1 MAKLFSPFLLSII
14 FVHDLSAIAPGAN
27 RGRRR
32 DLGPK
37 AQAANPAAN
46 LAESCVKMRD
56 LRMKLGTPLVAGF
69 KVIPSN
75 FPVTVNTIP

>member
-1 MAKLFSPFLLSII
+1 MAKLFSPLLLSII

-37 AQAANPAAN
+37 AQAANPAPTLPRA
-46 LAESCVKMRD
+46 V
-56 LRMKLGTPLVAGF
+56 LRCA
-69 KVIPSN
+69 I
-75 FPVTVNTIP
+75 